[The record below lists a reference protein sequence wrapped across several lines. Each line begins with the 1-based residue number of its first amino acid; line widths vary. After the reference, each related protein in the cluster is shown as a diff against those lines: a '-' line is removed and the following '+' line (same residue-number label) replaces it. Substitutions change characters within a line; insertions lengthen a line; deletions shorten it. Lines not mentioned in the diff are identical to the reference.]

1 MSTRLEKSKFRY
13 PVEHGAAFVE
23 LRDDTMSGEKVFQ
36 ILAAPRRA
44 PNAVRTSSAAYKDAN
59 CDAVVST
66 DQSSPPGTQRQIA
79 QALPGNLVKLNRA
92 KRDSER
98 RKTPQAKAD
107 FAVNLVKL
115 NRAKRDSERRK
126 TPQAKA
132 DFAVRT
138 SSAAYKDAK
147 KRWNTQYRAT
157 AKAKTAA
164 AGRNSSDAYKA
175 AKKKWNSTYNAT
187 AKAKTA
193 AAGRKSS
200 AAYKSAKKI
209 SDSKR
214 RAIAKTKAA
223 KRVSDSYSGQPI
235 SDAPGP
241 FA

>member
-1 MSTRLEKSKFRY
+1 MYAIRLNTIFVSFARLPYLRAFAMAPGSCSSARQLQPLAEPMSTRLEKSKFRY

-23 LRDDTMSGEKVFQ
+23 LRDDTMSGE
-36 ILAAPRRA
+36 
-44 PNAVRTSSAAYKDAN
+44 NKDAN
-59 CDAVVST
+59 CDAV
-66 DQSSPPGTQRQIA
+66 QIA

-98 RKTPQAKAD
+98 RKTRQANAD

-164 AGRNSSDAYKA
+164 AGRHSSDAYKA

-200 AAYKSAKKI
+200 AAYKAVRKI

-214 RAIAKTKAA
+214 RATAKTMAA
-223 KRVSDSYSGQPI
+223 KHVSDSYSG
-235 SDAPGP
+235 
-241 FA
+241 